1 MKETINKNTLH
12 VVCIS
17 FPGDQADPSSGEKM
31 PLFFDRLHEAIPHDD
46 NDNSDDGNLIIYW
59 SWRGKGSGWRKGT
72 WEIFDTIM
80 TLFLLSLFFDVF
92 TDCN

>member
-46 NDNSDDGNLIIYW
+46 NDNSENGNFDYILELE
-59 SWRGKGSGWRKGT
+59 RKRQWMEEGDLGN
-72 WEIFDTIM
+72 I
-80 TLFLLSLFFDVF
+80 
-92 TDCN
+92 

>member
-46 NDNSDDGNLIIYW
+46 DE
-59 SWRGKGSGWRKGT
+59 K
-72 WEIFDTIM
+72 
-80 TLFLLSLFFDVF
+80 
-92 TDCN
+92 